1 LRGSAFIV
9 GPLLVYKTISY
20 FFGLYSMIILKESIL
35 TQTFK
40 IIPRAMECD
49 RIEVVNSVEGTSE
62 SVDVT
67 PLIDRY
73 FLEIS
78 AILDIKENN
87 FYTLNVYS
95 GTDIVFKGRIFCT
108 NQQVKDYTVNKDT
121 YTEQTSTNEF
131 VILD

>member
-1 LRGSAFIV
+1 
-9 GPLLVYKTISY
+9 
-20 FFGLYSMIILKESIL
+20 
-35 TQTFK
+35 
-40 IIPRAMECD
+40 MECD
-49 RIEVVNSVEGTSE
+49 RIEVVNSAEGTSE

-87 FYTLNVYS
+87 FYTLNVYN

-108 NQQVKDYTVNKDT
+108 NQQVKDYTVNKNT

>member
-1 LRGSAFIV
+1 
-9 GPLLVYKTISY
+9 
-20 FFGLYSMIILKESIL
+20 MIILKESIL

-49 RIEVVNSVEGTSE
+49 RIEVVNSAEGTSE

-87 FYTLNVYS
+87 FYTLNVYN

-108 NQQVKDYTVNKDT
+108 NQQVKDYTVNKNT

>member
-1 LRGSAFIV
+1 
-9 GPLLVYKTISY
+9 
-20 FFGLYSMIILKESIL
+20 
-35 TQTFK
+35 
-40 IIPRAMECD
+40 MECD